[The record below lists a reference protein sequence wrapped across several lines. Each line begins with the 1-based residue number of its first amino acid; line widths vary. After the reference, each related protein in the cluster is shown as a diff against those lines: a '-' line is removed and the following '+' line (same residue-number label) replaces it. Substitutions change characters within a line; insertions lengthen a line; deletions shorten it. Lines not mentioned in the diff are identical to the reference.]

1 MTYKAMRP
9 GLDCSIPWG
18 ANDQEPAW
26 ALGFEPGI
34 LMSQIEAEAAAA
46 AMNELL
52 QRPDC
57 LRGILDETQFTKE
70 QFKAAWEALARAE
83 HAPPEPEMDP
93 EIRAV
98 DRIFAALGRAQAQ
111 HPGWPEDAIHGC
123 AIIQEELGEA
133 FKEAIDYSF
142 HTAGAEMT
150 VCLERLLEELAQTGA
165 VTIRHMVQIAGMIE
179 LRNEED
185 QT

>member
-1 MTYKAMRP
+1 MRSTGSSRP
-9 GLDCSIPWG
+9 SAGRKPSIQDG
-18 ANDQEPAW
+18 
-26 ALGFEPGI
+26 
-34 LMSQIEAEAAAA
+34 
-46 AMNELL
+46 
-52 QRPDC
+52 
-57 LRGILDETQFTKE
+57 
-70 QFKAAWEALARAE
+70 
-83 HAPPEPEMDP
+83 
-93 EIRAV
+93 
-98 DRIFAALGRAQAQ
+98 
-111 HPGWPEDAIHGC
+111 PEDAIHGC